1 MILLSNDLDFVGI
14 IIIALIL
21 LFFLALLLW
30 VLWIIFKT
38 IFGGTVKF
46 LFNSFKEFK
55 YRWLRRKDNQL
66 SFEDKKA
73 GFLENR
79 RKNTSDK

>member
-46 LFNSFKEFK
+46 LFNSKTNT
-55 YRWLRRKDNQL
+55 YTMNGGVYARRPARMGARPCSRGQTPKL
-66 SFEDKKA
+66 
-73 GFLENR
+73 
-79 RKNTSDK
+79 